1 MVYLIEA
8 YWPFILIALGV
19 GAAVGWWFQDPRSAD
34 DATVWLER
42 GPDEQ

>member
-34 DATVWLER
+34 DATVWLEG
-42 GPDEQ
+42 GPGEP